1 MQLGRCQPGFSLLEL
16 LISLSLGFVISTAAI
31 SLFLNTTN
39 SDFHQLK
46 AMRLN
51 QELRGIMLLMVRE
64 IRRTAYL
71 DPAGLSLLINNGEW
85 NPFIYDVNNHKLLFK
100 LEKIDNSPT
109 YNCIL
114 FSSDQNANGR
124 LDGDEYFGYQR
135 RYDTRSKHYTVKV
148 ATKTATSCNSGNWES
163 ISDENTINIS
173 ELSFIPYSQRIG
185 QQQHLIKCNME
196 IHLSG
201 YLVSDPTVNLTLS
214 QSLSLRNPIYDPS
227 GNAPICQ

>member
-1 MQLGRCQPGFSLLEL
+1 MQLGRQLGFSLLEL
-16 LISLSLGFVISTAAI
+16 LISLTLGFVISTAAI
-31 SLFLNTTN
+31 SLFINTAN

-46 AMRLN
+46 TLRLN

-64 IRRTAYL
+64 IRRAAYL
-71 DPAGLSLLINNGEW
+71 DPAGLSLLIGSGEW
-85 NPFIYDVNNHKLLFK
+85 NPFVYDKNTHNPLFS

-114 FSSDQNANGR
+114 FTSDQNANGR
-124 LDGDEYFGYQR
+124 LDADEYFGYQR
-135 RYDTRSKHYTVKV
+135 RYDSRTKNYTVKIG
-148 ATKTATSCNSGNWES
+148 AKTAASCNSGNWES

-173 ELSFIPYSQRIG
+173 ELSFTPYPQRLG
-185 QQQHLIKCNME
+185 QQQHLIHCNIE

-201 YLVSDPTVNLTLS
+201 YLVSNPKVSLNLS
-214 QSLSLRNPIYDPS
+214 QSFSLRNAIYDPS